1 LGLRARAEEAALTRI
16 AIVLIAGAAVSCRTA
31 EHELIERFLDASRR
45 GDDQTVA
52 LLSIVAFP
60 LEVVDYR
67 VVTIG
72 EERRGPYRVSS
83 MRERVEQAE
92 DRRDEQFRLFGEFRQ
107 ANYDELLRIQRLLR
121 DDPARRLEG
130 SLGELQGQ
138 WEAFRE
144 ERRTVV
150 TSLHEAERE
159 LEWEIRRVQKSLQ
172 REAAPEYLTGETL
185 TKEASVRVTT
195 KEQGDGVYVVT
206 LTRYDVKNSFGAVVP
221 TRWIVTGV
229 EPEAE

>member
-1 LGLRARAEEAALTRI
+1 MGLGARAEEGALTRF
-16 AIVLIAGAAVSCRTA
+16 AILLIAASALSCRTA
-31 EHELIERFLDASRR
+31 EHELIDRFLEASRR

-60 LEVVDYR
+60 GELVEFR

-92 DRRDEQFRLFGEFRQ
+92 DRRDEQFKLFGDFRQ
-107 ANYDELLRIQRLLR
+107 ANYDELLRVQRLVR
-121 DDPARRLEG
+121 DDPEKKLEG
-130 SLGELQGQ
+130 RLGELQSQ
-138 WEAFRE
+138 WDAFRE
-144 ERRTVV
+144 ERRAVV
-150 TSLHEAERE
+150 SSLHEAERE

-172 REAAPEYLTGETL
+172 REAEPEYLTGETL
-185 TKEASVRVTT
+185 SKEASVRVTT
-195 KEQGDGVYVVT
+195 KEDGEGGYIVT
-206 LTRYDVKNSFGAVVP
+206 LTRYDVKNTFGAVVP
-221 TRWIVTGV
+221 TRWIVTAI